1 MLTVAEFR
9 LEKSGRHVIPQNKM
23 QNQIKAPPTHE
34 TSFATHN
41 LSANKFGSVGHPE
54 PPFKHGLDFG
64 ISALGSIVLNEDVD
78 V

>member
-1 MLTVAEFR
+1 
-9 LEKSGRHVIPQNKM
+9 M